1 MTETAKELIEN
12 ELKSVEKSISTGR
25 QCGKTYKYGV
35 REGLMIA
42 LAHIQ
47 NATTLLTSEETVT
60 IDKNVY
66 DLLINKVNKQR
77 EQLAT
82 AVEALGKISEVQN
95 LNPFGKD
102 FDVTKAV
109 NKAIAMRGTASQT
122 LAEIGGEQD
131 ER

>member
-1 MTETAKELIEN
+1 MATAKELIEKEIKEA
-12 ELKSVEKSISTGR
+12 ELS
-25 QCGKTYKYGV
+25 YKMNDRRSGDYIAGTLK
-35 REGLMIA
+35 GLNIA

-47 NATTLLTSEETVT
+47 NATTLVTSDETVT
-60 IDKNVY
+60 IDKEVY

-77 EQLAT
+77 EKHAT

-109 NKAIAMRGTASQT
+109 NKAIVMRGTASQA
-122 LAEIGGEQD
+122 LAEIGGED
-131 ER
+131 D

>member
-1 MTETAKELIEN
+1 MTETAKELIEKEIKEA
-12 ELKSVEKSISTGR
+12 ELS
-25 QCGKTYKYGV
+25 YKMNDRRSGDYIAGTLK
-35 REGLMIA
+35 GLNIA

-47 NATTLLTSEETVT
+47 NATTLVTSDETVT
-60 IDKNVY
+60 IDKEVY

-77 EQLAT
+77 EQHAT

-109 NKAIAMRGTASQT
+109 NKAIVMRGTASQA
-122 LAEIGGEQD
+122 LAEIGGEK
-131 ER
+131 

>member
-47 NATTLLTSEETVT
+47 NATTLVTSNETVT
-60 IDKNVY
+60 IDKEVY

-82 AVEALGKISEVQN
+82 AVEALENIKIAAKSLDDEAEYNYASE
-95 LNPFGKD
+95 
-102 FDVTKAV
+102 A
-109 NKAIAMRGTASQT
+109 
-122 LAEIGGEQD
+122 LAEIGGDD
-131 ER
+131 E